1 MKKYSRSFKPIIFF
15 FLIFFTLFSLSQSH
29 SQELDELEVGGE
41 GDLETVLE
49 EGPENTK
56 KEEQNKSKGEDISL
70 SEREAKDDLESL
82 KEDLGD
88 IILEDPL
95 EDAVKT
101 KVSPSKSQ
109 KKGVVRE
116 KDLFPKEEVGP
127 QKKDKEVTDQKKKGD
142 IKANIGTNLFEAGE
156 DEKKIIRTC

>member
-1 MKKYSRSFKPIIFF
+1 MKKYLRSFKPVTSL
-15 FLIFFTLFSLSQSH
+15 FLIFFTLLSLSSSY

-41 GDLETVLE
+41 DDLESVLE
-49 EGPENTK
+49 EEPQK
-56 KEEQNKSKGEDISL
+56 VKEETKTDSKGEDFSL

-101 KVSPSKSQ
+101 KGAPSKSQ
-109 KKGVVRE
+109 KKGIVRE
-116 KDLFPKEEVGP
+116 KDLFPKEESGFA
-127 QKKDKEVTDQKKKGD
+127 KNKKEVPNDKKKVD
-142 IKANIGTNLFEAGE
+142 IKENIGTNLFEAGE
-156 DEKKIIRTC
+156 DE

>member
-56 KEEQNKSKGEDISL
+56 KEEQNKPKGEDISL

>member
-56 KEEQNKSKGEDISL
+56 KEEQNKPKG
-70 SEREAKDDLESL
+70 
-82 KEDLGD
+82 
-88 IILEDPL
+88 
-95 EDAVKT
+95 
-101 KVSPSKSQ
+101 
-109 KKGVVRE
+109 
-116 KDLFPKEEVGP
+116 
-127 QKKDKEVTDQKKKGD
+127 
-142 IKANIGTNLFEAGE
+142 
-156 DEKKIIRTC
+156 